1 MSRRCQQDSL
11 LEELKENYR
20 KMRQQI
26 ADANLTNEEREA
38 KLRAE
43 LEASEAELRKALEK
57 IVALERHQLEL
68 VSALVPV
75 EMTVTLD
82 MNFEAAGIEGTAS
95 REAFEK
101 LFRQD
106 LSNASGVPLKSI
118 KIKRMAAGSLLVDVL
133 LEADSVTG
141 ADAYSAA
148 LDLKR
153 QVRDTDSTLKTGGL
167 TSSCVNITI
176 KDKKTTLESIERLE
190 KALSVKENS
199 LSLAQH
205 ELEEL
210 RQRLEHEQRAGVK
223 LSSQLSEAHE
233 QIEVD
238 NMRLKKQENAVIE
251 LQDTLA
257 AAGKEIAKL
266 KEERE
271 KNQSEIAT
279 VKHQLQ
285 MDERELS
292 HKSVRI
298 DELER
303 ALEQAND
310 RLEKLMAQ
318 SAAER
323 DAIRSLEERLNI
335 ANAYIETITRQLS
348 EEKADCESLRTQYR
362 ELEATKEREMNAA
375 QAALK
380 QSMEEAL
387 NIEKEVSKLQIELHD
402 SHVQV
407 AELWRKV
414 NALQKEVNSTKMQLA
429 VQKDV
434 SDLADVIIGNITET
448 EAALQVLSDE
458 LLVEQK
464 FRIEETGKWKLQA
477 AHESELHHTAVDE
490 LAVMSATIKNLDA
503 EIEQLRD
510 ENNLYKN
517 KVDEILGHANKQ
529 ESLKRALE
537 TENGKLSDQKAELA
551 SEYKGRLKQMEQM
564 KGRLD
569 EINQAVIETNAE
581 LGREKTANTALQVQP
596 QSHLHFVSRICLGY
610 RPC

>member
-1 MSRRCQQDSL
+1 
-11 LEELKENYR
+11 
-20 KMRQQI
+20 MRQQI

-43 LEASEAELRKALEK
+43 LQASEAELRKALTK
-57 IVALERHQLEL
+57 IMELESQKLEL
-68 VSALVPV
+68 VSALAPV

-82 MNFEAAGIEGTAS
+82 MDFEAAGIEGTAS
-95 REAFEK
+95 RQAFER

-106 LSNASGVPLKSI
+106 LSTASGIPSESI
-118 KIKRMAAGSLLVDVL
+118 KIKRMAAGSVLVDVQL
-133 LEADSVTG
+133 DSDSGTG
-141 ADAYSAA
+141 PDAYSAA
-148 LDLKR
+148 VNLKK
-153 QVRDTDSTLKTGGL
+153 QVRDADSTLRMGGL

-176 KDKKTTLESIERLE
+176 KDKKTMLDTIERLE

-205 ELEEL
+205 ELEET
-210 RQRLEHEQRAGVK
+210 RQRLEHEHQTGVK

-233 QIEVD
+233 QIEMD
-238 NMRLKKQENAVIE
+238 HMKLKKQENTLIE

-257 AAGKEIAKL
+257 AAGKEITKL

-279 VKHQLQ
+279 MKHQLQ
-285 MDERELS
+285 TDERELS

-310 RLEKLMAQ
+310 TIEKLMAQ

-323 DAIRSLEERLNI
+323 DAVRSLEERLTN
-335 ANAYIETITRQLS
+335 ANTYIETLTRQLS
-348 EEKADCESLRTQYR
+348 EEKAACESLRTQYR

-387 NIEKEVSKLQIELHD
+387 NLEKEVSKLQIELHD

-414 NALQKEVNSTKMQLA
+414 NALQKEVDSTKMKLA

-434 SDLADVIIGNITET
+434 SDLADVIIGNINET
-448 EAALQVLSDE
+448 EAALQVLSNE
-458 LLVEQK
+458 LLEEQK
-464 FRIEETGKWKLQA
+464 FRIQETSKWKLQA
-477 AHESELHHTAVDE
+477 AQESGLHHTAVDE
-490 LAVMSATIKNLDA
+490 LAVMSATVKNLES
-503 EIEQLRD
+503 EIEQLTD
-510 ENNLYKN
+510 ENNMYKK
-517 KVDEILGHANKQ
+517 KVDEILGHATKQ
-529 ESLKRALE
+529 EGLKRELE
-537 TENGKLSDQKAELA
+537 TEVGKLSDQKAELA
-551 SEYKGRLKQMEQM
+551 SEYKGRLQQMEQM

-569 EINQAVIETNAE
+569 EINQAVIETKAE
-581 LGREKTANTALQVQP
+581 LEREKTAHNALQVQP
-596 QSHLHFVSRICLGY
+596 KSQPHLVSCSVACK
-610 RPC
+610 PCW